1 MKHARKLASLLL
13 ALVMVFALATTAFA
27 SETVTPPTTGTI
39 TVANPVANQE
49 YKAYKIFDVVY
60 DAAKEHYSYTIDST
74 SEWFNT
80 VSAYATGAHGLTL
93 TQVNGGDTYVVTTGN
108 GFSAPDFAVALKA
121 AVDGMTGLQLSGDA
135 NSVSVSNLDLGYYFV
150 ASSTGALCNLTTT
163 NPTVTIH
170 DKNDMPFEKT
180 DNKVSADV
188 GETVNYT
195 ITGKVPDTMGFETYT
210 YEIADTM
217 SEGLTF
223 NRNSLAVKVGS
234 ADVTAD
240 TDKCTIAYDA
250 ETAPN
255 TFKVTILVKNCT
267 VGDAITVTYT
277 ATVNEK
283 AIAVVSK
290 NEAKLTYSND
300 PTDSTHTTTTPAQKQ
315 EVYSSKI
322 VIDKFESGSKTTKLP
337 NAKFV
342 LYKEVT
348 TDAGTSL
355 VYYKWNTDKK
365 VEWVADKNAA
375 TVMTTNAQGEA
386 TFGGAYSAINAV
398 ERGGAAY
405 EKALRCY
412 GNLDGYKEISD
423 GVSAEISKFKLS
435 TDLNVKRVVGDVG
448 YITGGGSS
456 VDDMVAS
463 IGKLYTEKGFT
474 STTIAQDA
482 QLPFGGHKDT
492 QTVLDIIVPKS
503 TRGAYIYKMA
513 DNPAEFE
520 FLIDRGTTYKVLD
533 AGERTVKKSIFDLKS
548 REFVEKEVPERYM
561 KLEVVSQ

>member
-180 DNKVSADV
+180 ADQTDVEV
-188 GETVNYT
+188 GQTVNYT
-195 ITGKVPDTMGFETYT
+195 ITGKVPDYTGFTSYT
-210 YEIADTM
+210 YKVADTM

-223 NRNSLAVKVGS
+223 NQNSIKVTVGGV
-234 ADVTAD
+234 DKTAD
-240 TDKCTIAYDA
+240 CTTEKNVGENANSFTVTIPVLDKKYTIGA
-250 ETAPN
+250 EI
-255 TFKVTILVKNCT
+255 KVT
-267 VGDAITVTYT
+267 YS
-277 ATVNEK
+277 
-283 AIAVVSK
+283 AVVNKQAVAKISS

-300 PTDSTHTTTTPAQKQ
+300 PITSATYTTTPTVVN
-315 EVYSSKI
+315 VYTSKI
-322 VIDKFESGSKTTKLP
+322 VIDKVEKVAEGT
-337 NAKFV
+337 NAKKLAGAEFV
-342 LYKEVT
+342 LYKKVP
-348 TDAGTSL
+348 AGEKTSIF
-355 VYYKWNTDKK
+355 YYKWNDTAKK
-365 VEWVADKNAA
+365 VEWVEERPGVTAACTVVTTDDK
-375 TVMTTNAQGEA
+375 
-386 TFGGAYSAINAV
+386 
-398 ERGGAAY
+398 GAASFDGLANDTY
-405 EKALRCY
+405 YLVEIKAPA
-412 GNLDGYKEISD
+412 GYNQLTAPVEVKVE
-423 GVSAEISKFKLS
+423 GGTTEAQLS
-435 TDLNVKRVVGDVG
+435 VTAKVENQAGTLLPS
-448 YITGGGSS
+448 TGGMG
-456 VDDMVAS
+456 
-463 IGKLYTEKGFT
+463 
-474 STTIAQDA
+474 TTVFYV
-482 QLPFGGHKDT
+482 LG
-492 QTVLDIIVPKS
+492 TVLVL
-503 TRGAYIYKMA
+503 GAV
-513 DNPAEFE
+513 
-520 FLIDRGTTYKVLD
+520 VLLVTKKRMSD
-533 AGERTVKKSIFDLKS
+533 ANR
-548 REFVEKEVPERYM
+548 
-561 KLEVVSQ
+561 